1 MPRELRKETS
11 GLHAQLEARG
21 MKLRGSG
28 CADLPRCL
36 FSVRQGP
43 AAIQIGIDE
52 KSDGG
57 AELIGAG
64 HRDDME
70 GIRGAR
76 RPSAPHAGSEALILS
91 RVRAADKVAPADRP
105 RSSERRNDVLRGSIL
120 S

>member
-1 MPRELRKETS
+1 METS
-11 GLHAQLEARG
+11 GLHALSQWRDV
-21 MKLRGSG
+21 KLRRSG
-28 CADLPRCL
+28 CSPVRTQCL

-91 RVRAADKVAPADRP
+91 RVRATDKVAPADRP
-105 RSSERRNDVLRGSIL
+105 RSSGRRNDGLRGSIP

>member
-1 MPRELRKETS
+1 M
-11 GLHAQLEARG
+11 QQ
-21 MKLRGSG
+21 
-28 CADLPRCL
+28 CL

-43 AAIQIGIDE
+43 AAIQIGIVE

-91 RVRAADKVAPADRP
+91 RVRATDKMAPADRP
-105 RSSERRNDVLRGSIL
+105 RSSGRRNDGLRGSIP